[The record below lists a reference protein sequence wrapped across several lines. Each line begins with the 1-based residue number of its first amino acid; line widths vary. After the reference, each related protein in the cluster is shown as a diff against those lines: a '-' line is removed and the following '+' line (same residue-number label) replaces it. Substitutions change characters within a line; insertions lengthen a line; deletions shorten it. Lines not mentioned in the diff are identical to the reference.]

1 MGVPIGS
8 RAGHGNHLEGL
19 DIRFRVSIHY
29 LGRWIFRSIYG
40 LSKFAM
46 VSSCKSVTLSK
57 RLFETRF

>member
-1 MGVPIGS
+1 MYQS
-8 RAGHGNHLEGL
+8 DHGNHLEGL
-19 DIRFRVSIHY
+19 DIRFCESIHY

-40 LSKFAM
+40 LSKSAM